1 MTKLTNLFRCYAMRM
16 GIKCISCAFIYPNA
30 LLLFRTGDNYTC
42 YEEDAMTAA
51 AVLEL
56 TDIYGTPDKI
66 SVARFP
72 HHCIDSC
79 LPRLIRAG
87 HRIAICDQLESPKQR
102 EQNQACLNSAESR
115 RTGSKAEA
123 PKPKKQAQQ
132 ELFLRS

>member
-30 LLLFRTGDNYTC
+30 LLLFRTGDNHTC

-87 HRIAICDQLESPKQR
+87 HRIAICDQLE
-102 EQNQACLNSAESR
+102 
-115 RTGSKAEA
+115 A
-123 PKPKKQAQQ
+123 PNPKKQAQM
-132 ELFLRS
+132 ELFTNA

>member
-1 MTKLTNLFRCYAMRM
+1 M

-51 AVLEL
+51 AVLQL

-72 HHCIDSC
+72 HHCLDSY

-115 RTGSKAEA
+115 QTGSKAEA
-123 PKPKKQAQQ
+123 PKPKKQVQM
-132 ELFLRS
+132 ELFTNA